1 VVHRNAPLT
10 ETGRLR
16 LARCIIEQGWPIARA
31 AERFQVARTTAKKW
45 SDRYRELGRAGM
57 VDRSSRPHRSP
68 RRTPQPIV
76 RKIAHLRWKQ
86 RLGPVAI
93 AARVGVAPST
103 VHRILVACRIN
114 RLWHVDRATG
124 EPIRRYEM
132 SRPGELVHVDVK
144 KLGNIPDGGGWRI
157 HGRAQGERNSSA
169 HRDPARPRKKGGGGH
184 PNLGYCYIHSAVDGF
199 SRLAYSEALDD
210 ETAATALAF
219 WTRARTFFAGHGIT
233 VERVL
238 TDNGAAYRSHAWR
251 AEQAQLGIK
260 HSRTRP
266 RRPQTNGKVERLNR
280 TLLEEWAYR
289 RLYTSERARRAA
301 LSGWLHH
308 YNHHRP
314 HTALGN
320 LPPITRCTNDSGQYS

>member
-1 VVHRNAPLT
+1 
-10 ETGRLR
+10 
-16 LARCIIEQGWPIARA
+16 
-31 AERFQVARTTAKKW
+31 
-45 SDRYRELGRAGM
+45 
-57 VDRSSRPHRSP
+57 
-68 RRTPQPIV
+68 V
-76 RKIAHLRWKQ
+76 RKIVHLRWKH

-93 AARVGVAPST
+93 AARVGLAPST

-114 RLWHVDRATG
+114 RLWHIDRATG

-132 SRPGELVHVDVK
+132 TRPGELVHVDIK
-144 KLGNIPDGGGWRI
+144 KLGNIPDGGGWRA
-157 HGRAQGERNSSA
+157 HGRAQGNRNSSA
-169 HRDPARPRKKGGGGH
+169 HRDPTRQRKVHGR
-184 PNLGYCYIHSAVDGF
+184 PNLGYCYVHSAVDGY

-210 ETAATALAF
+210 ETAASALAF
-219 WTRARTFFAGHGIT
+219 WARARAFFAGHGIT

-238 TDNGAAYRSHAWR
+238 TDNGAAYKSHAWR
-251 AEQAQLGIK
+251 DEHRQLNIT

-280 TLLEEWAYR
+280 TLLEEWAYK
-289 RLYTSERARRAA
+289 RLYTTEKHRRAA

-320 LPPITRCTNDSGQYS
+320 LPPISRCTNVSEQYS